1 MEGVKKHFLVW
12 LSLLVVAGSGPTT
25 KELAGAK
32 EFQKQGDC
40 ETGIGL
46 YTQASR
52 ILSRQSS

>member
-46 YTQASR
+46 YT
-52 ILSRQSS
+52 